1 MSPDERDP
9 MTLSAS
15 RNPKVTGESATDR
28 GIPDTVAQL
37 RATFRSGRT
46 RPVEWRLEQLDAL
59 VRLVTE
65 RESDFAEALAKD
77 LGRGAV
83 EAWLADLAP
92 VTGEAKYAAKK
103 LRTWMKSTRVK
114 LPMSV
119 QPGKA
124 WYQYEPLGVVLIIGP
139 WNYPIHLVLAPLV
152 GALAA
157 GNCAILKPSEHTPA
171 CSAVLAKLVPQYLD
185 PEAVAVIEGA
195 ADSTQGL
202 LDQALDHCFFTGGPE
217 IGKAVMAGAAKHL
230 TPVTLELGG
239 KSPVIVADDAKLKV
253 AARRIAFAKLL
264 NSGQT
269 CVAPDYVLVDRLV
282 RDRFVDELN
291 KAITSFSPEPTLPI
305 INTRQAGRI
314 AGLVEKAGGRTVRGG
329 KIDADGKRAE
339 LTVIVDPDA
348 DSALMRDEI
357 FGPVLPIVTVDSM
370 DDAIAH
376 VQQGPKPLALYLF
389 SESRANETR
398 VVNEISNGGTV
409 VNQLMYHLLVN
420 ELPFGGVG
428 NSGTGAYHG
437 KWGFETFSHRKS
449 VLRKPTWPDP
459 SLAYPPFTKLK
470 QMIMRKVF

>member
-1 MSPDERDP
+1 
-9 MTLSAS
+9 MTVMPS
-15 RNPKVTGESATDR
+15 RNSDVAAGR

-46 RPVEWRLEQLDAL
+46 KPIDWRLAQLEAI
-59 VRLVTE
+59 VRLVSE
-65 RESDFAEALAKD
+65 REKDFVAALQKD
-77 LGRGAV
+77 LGRPAV
-83 EAWLADLAP
+83 DAWLADLAP
-92 VTGEAKYAAKK
+92 VTGEAKYAIKR
-103 LRTWMKSTRVK
+103 LRSWMRPTRVK
-114 LPMSV
+114 VPLSV
-119 QPGKA
+119 QPAKA

-139 WNYPIHLVLAPLV
+139 WNYPVHLVLAPLV

-171 CSAVLAKLVPQYLD
+171 CSALLAELVPQYLD
-185 PEAVAVIEGA
+185 PEAVAVVEGA
-195 ADSTQGL
+195 AEATQEL

-239 KSPVIVADDAKLKV
+239 KSPVIVADDAKIKV

-269 CVAPDYVLVDRLV
+269 CVAPDYVLVDRKI
-282 RDRFVDELN
+282 REPFVAELT
-291 KAITSFSPEPTLPI
+291 KAIEQFQPDAQLPI
-305 INTRQAGRI
+305 VNSRQAARI
-314 AGLVEKAGGRTVRGG
+314 DSLVKQAGGRTVRGG
-329 KIDADGKRAE
+329 AVDPDHKKAE
-339 LTVIVDPDA
+339 LTVIVDP
-348 DSALMRDEI
+348 SAESGLMREEI
-357 FGPVLPIVTVDSM
+357 FGPVLPIVSVDSV

-376 VQQGPKPLALYLF
+376 VQQGPKPLAVYLF
-389 SESRANETR
+389 SESRDTEGR
-398 VVNEISNGGTV
+398 VLDEISNGGTV

-459 SLAYPPFTKLK
+459 SLAYPPFTRLK
-470 QMIMRKVF
+470 ERIMRKVF

>member
-1 MSPDERDP
+1 
-9 MTLSAS
+9 MTISAS
-15 RNPKVTGESATDR
+15 RNTDVATR
-28 GIPDTVAQL
+28 SIPDTVTHL

-46 RPVEWRLEQLDAL
+46 KPVEWRLAQLDAL
-59 VRLVTE
+59 VRLVSE
-65 RESDFAEALAKD
+65 RESELADALGKD
-77 LGRGAV
+77 LGRGPV
-83 EAWLADLAP
+83 EAWMADLAP
-92 VTGEAKYAAKK
+92 VTGEAKYAIKK
-103 LRTWMKSTRVK
+103 LRSWMKPTKVK

-152 GALAA
+152 GAIAA
-157 GNCAILKPSEHTPA
+157 GNCAVLKPSEHTPA
-171 CSAVLAKLVPQYLD
+171 CSAVLAELVPQYLD
-185 PEAVAVIEGA
+185 PDAVAVVEGA
-195 ADSTQGL
+195 ADATQDL

-269 CVAPDYVLVDRLV
+269 CVAPDYVLVDRKI
-282 RDRFVDELN
+282 RDSFVDELN
-291 KAITSFSPEPTLPI
+291 KAITSMSPEASLPI
-305 INTRQAGRI
+305 VNTRQAGRI
-314 AGLVEKAGGRTVRGG
+314 AGLVENAGGRTVRGG
-329 KIDADGKRAE
+329 TVDADNKRAE

-348 DSALMRDEI
+348 DSAVMRDEI
-357 FGPVLPIVTVDSM
+357 FGPVLPIVSVDSM

-389 SESRANETR
+389 SESRANEDR

-459 SLAYPPFTKLK
+459 SLAYPPFTKIK
-470 QMIMRKVF
+470 QIIMRKVF

>member
-1 MSPDERDP
+1 
-9 MTLSAS
+9 MTISAP
-15 RNPKVTGESATDR
+15 RNSDVSVR
-28 GIPDTVAQL
+28 SIPDTVAHL
-37 RATFRSGRT
+37 RATFRGGRT
-46 RPVEWRLEQLDAL
+46 KPIEWRLAQLDAL

-65 RESDFAEALAKD
+65 KEPELAAALAQD
-77 LGRGAV
+77 LGRPPV

-92 VTGEAKYAAKK
+92 ITAEAKYAAKK
-103 LRTWMKSTRVK
+103 LRSWMRPTKVK
-114 LPMSV
+114 VPLGV

-152 GALAA
+152 GAIAA
-157 GNCAILKPSEHTPA
+157 GNCAVMKPSEHTPA
-171 CSAVLAKLVPQYLD
+171 CSAALAKLVPEYLD
-185 PEAVAVIEGA
+185 TDAFAVVEGA
-195 ADSTQGL
+195 ADATQAL

-269 CVAPDYVLVDRLV
+269 CVAPDYVLVDRKI
-282 RDRFVDELN
+282 RDSFVDELN
-291 KAITSFSPEPTLPI
+291 KAINSFSPEATLPI
-305 INTRQAGRI
+305 LNTRQAGRI
-314 AGLVEKAGGRTVRGG
+314 AGLIEKAGGRTVRGG
-329 KIDADGKRAE
+329 TVDAEGKRAE
-339 LTVIVDPDA
+339 LTVIVDPHA
-348 DSALMRDEI
+348 DSDLMRDEI

-370 DDAIAH
+370 DDAIEH
-376 VQQGPKPLALYLF
+376 VQQGPKPLAVYLF
-389 SESRANETR
+389 SESRGNEQR
-398 VVNEISNGGTV
+398 VVDEISNGGTV
-409 VNQLMYHLLVN
+409 INQLMYHLLVN

-437 KWGFETFSHRKS
+437 KWGYETFSHRKS

-459 SLAYPPFTKLK
+459 SLAYPPFTKIK